1 MNHDKHMNPNKP
13 MEIGDEQLSAFLDA
27 ELPEAEME
35 IIREQLIEDENL
47 ANRLAELAMVD
58 ELVAMSY
65 ATIDARP
72 LANTVNNLLAEEP
85 VSAKII
91 AFPLL
96 QKLQKNI
103 QKNVTIAASVALI
116 IGFGVSQ
123 SLNRD
128 SNEWQAVAQI
138 LEHTASGV
146 ELASADGLQI
156 KPRITFVN
164 KDGDYCRQFFM
175 QDKKSASENIACRKN
190 NKWKLETSVAIDKVQ
205 QEAAYQTAS
214 GGSVL
219 DEKIEHMS
227 SGDFFDAQA
236 ESAAINQHW
245 SKPK

>member
-1 MNHDKHMNPNKP
+1 MSPNKHMK
-13 MEIGDEQLSAFLDA
+13 ITDEQLSAFLDA

-35 IIREQLIEDENL
+35 IIREQLVEDENL
-47 ANRLAELAMVD
+47 TNRLAELAMVD

-72 LANTVNNLLAEEP
+72 LPNAVNNLLAEEP
-85 VSAKII
+85 ASAKII

-96 QKLQKNI
+96 KKMQKSI
-103 QKNVTIAASVALI
+103 QKNVAIAASVALI
-116 IGFGVSQ
+116 IGFGLSQ

-128 SNEWQAVAQI
+128 SNEWQSVAQI

-146 ELASADGLQI
+146 EQASATGAQI

-164 KDGDYCRQFFM
+164 KEGDYCRQFSM

-205 QEAAYQTAS
+205 QEGVYQTAS

-219 DEKIEHMS
+219 DEKIEQMA

-236 ESAAINQHW
+236 ESSAINLHW